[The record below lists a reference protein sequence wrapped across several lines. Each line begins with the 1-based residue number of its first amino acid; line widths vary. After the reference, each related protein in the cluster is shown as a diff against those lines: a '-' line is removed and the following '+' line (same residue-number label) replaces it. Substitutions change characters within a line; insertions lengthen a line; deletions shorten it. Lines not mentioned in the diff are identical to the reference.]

1 MYEISCN
8 PHNAEWSGGGGGVA
22 VFLPYHITG
31 DVKSAMGLSLQKK
44 KKDAAMIRRR
54 EK

>member
-1 MYEISCN
+1 V
-8 PHNAEWSGGGGGVA
+8 EWGGRVA
-22 VFLPYHITG
+22 VFLSYPITG

-44 KKDAAMIRRR
+44 KKDAAIIRR